1 MEMHKGLPVF
11 SCLTEK
17 QPVESFTKLVQ
28 CRNLN
33 HKPYEAE
40 FVKYEDGS
48 TAQITFCPECEN
60 EKLEKEAQRLAKEVR
75 EEQIQHCKKCNVEP
89 EYYDKTLDDYI
100 PKTESQVKAL
110 VGVKKLIS
118 GEIKK
123 LVLIG
128 NYGTGKSMLGN
139 IAAKETSG
147 KIYTM
152 YEVSTMIRQSY
163 TVKAV
168 KSELEIVSELAS
180 FPGIFVLD
188 EMGRSKN
195 SDFNQNW
202 ISYVIDKRHVRNLPF
217 FLIKNGHLRKSCPNN
232 GCPDC
237 FENCVDGDVI
247 SRLRQN
253 SEIIEIHGDDFRKT
267 GNNF

>member
-1 MEMHKGLPVF
+1 MEIHKGIPMF
-11 SCLTEK
+11 ECLKDK
-17 QPVESFTKLVQ
+17 QPVRNFAIE
-28 CRNLN
+28 CRCSNLN
-33 HKPYEAE
+33 HRLYVAE
-40 FVKYEDGS
+40 CVEYEDGT
-48 TAQITFCPECEN
+48 TAQITFCPECEK
-60 EKLEKEAQRLAKEVR
+60 EKLEQEEKRLKKEAR
-75 EEQIQHCKKCNVEP
+75 EENIQHCKNCNVEP
-89 EYYDKTLDDYI
+89 EYYDKSLEDYI
-100 PKTESQVKAL
+100 PKSESQKQAL
-110 VGVKKLIS
+110 EGVKKLLS

-128 NYGTGKSMLGN
+128 DYGTGKSMLGN
-139 IAAKETSG
+139 IAAKETGG
-147 KIYTM
+147 KIYSM

-168 KSELEIVSELAS
+168 KSELEIVNELAS
-180 FPGIFVLD
+180 LPGVFVLD

-202 ISYVIDKRHVRNLPF
+202 MSYVFDKRHVRNLPF
-217 FLIKNGHLRKSCPNN
+217 FLIKNGHLRKNCKDN

-267 GNNF
+267 SN